1 MSQSEPH
8 AVEMPRIFDIFD
20 APKVKALRAT
30 TKIHKEIDLGE
41 VLKRVPRVKSI
52 TTSNKDVVRFEL
64 KRGCYLLLFPMGYI
78 EVHAP
83 DEGGVREVLVAFRD
97 ELFKCGLIT

>member
-1 MSQSEPH
+1 MSESEPRIS
-8 AVEMPRIFDIFD
+8 EMPRIYDIFD

-30 TKIHKEIDLGE
+30 TKIHKDIDLRE
-41 VLKRVPRVKSI
+41 VLSRIPRARSI
-52 TTSNKDVVRFEL
+52 TTSNKEVVRFEV

-97 ELFKCGLIT
+97 ELSKNGLI